1 MISTKKEKALMGC
14 LIPQRNA
21 ADLRRSG
28 RCKGAGLKIPWKL
41 HWREKRRKTYRP
53 PEQKRRKSGESEQG
67 ISKPDEKKKSMRTEG
82 QYCIQPSVSKKS
94 SAAKKKE
101 KAQLSAQSAPE
112 RLHIRSARRKKVPS
126 GWEGA
131 VREIWRNFHWKNIRC
146 QNISA
151 LLFFS
156 ATKTASRYTQRATTE
171 SFLVWLLFFRV
182 WVIEARTSA
191 SSHVQLQTWNLCA
204 KGSSSKQIAS
214 RIIFRSMSAKIC

>member
-94 SAAKKKE
+94 SAAKKKRKRNCPHRALQNDYTFEAHDE
-101 KAQLSAQSAPE
+101 KKFRPAEKEQWE
-112 RLHIRSARRKKVPS
+112 KS
-126 GWEGA
+126 G
-131 VREIWRNFHWKNIRC
+131 EISTGK
-146 QNISA
+146 ISA
-151 LLFFS
+151 V
-156 ATKTASRYTQRATTE
+156 KT
-171 SFLVWLLFFRV
+171 
-182 WVIEARTSA
+182 IP
-191 SSHVQLQTWNLCA
+191 HC
-204 KGSSSKQIAS
+204 SSSQPQKLRVDIHS
-214 RIIFRSMSAKIC
+214 VLRLNHF

>member
-1 MISTKKEKALMGC
+1 
-14 LIPQRNA
+14 
-21 ADLRRSG
+21 
-28 RCKGAGLKIPWKL
+28 
-41 HWREKRRKTYRP
+41 
-53 PEQKRRKSGESEQG
+53 
-67 ISKPDEKKKSMRTEG
+67 
-82 QYCIQPSVSKKS
+82 
-94 SAAKKKE
+94 
-101 KAQLSAQSAPE
+101 
-112 RLHIRSARRKKVPS
+112 
-126 GWEGA
+126 

-146 QNISA
+146 QNNSA

-156 ATKTASRYTQRATTE
+156 TTKTASRYTQRATTE

>member
-94 SAAKKKE
+94 SAAKKKRESATVRTERSRTITHSKRTTKKSSVRLRRSSKRNLE
-101 KAQLSAQSAPE
+101 KFPLEKYPLSKQF
-112 RLHIRSARRKKVPS
+112 RI
-126 GWEGA
+126 
-131 VREIWRNFHWKNIRC
+131 
-146 QNISA
+146 A
-151 LLFFS
+151 LLLNHKNCES
-156 ATKTASRYTQRATTE
+156 IYTACYD
-171 SFLVWLLFFRV
+171 W
-182 WVIEARTSA
+182 
-191 SSHVQLQTWNLCA
+191 
-204 KGSSSKQIAS
+204 
-214 RIIFRSMSAKIC
+214 IIFSLVTFLPCLSDRS

>member
-28 RCKGAGLKIPWKL
+28 RCKRAGLKIPWKL

-67 ISKPDEKKKSMRTEG
+67 ISKPDEKKKSMRTER

-112 RLHIRSARRKKVPS
+112 RLHIRSARRS
-126 GWEGA
+126 S
-131 VREIWRNFHWKNIRC
+131 VRLRRSSERNLEKFPLEKYPLSKQFRI
-146 QNISA
+146 A
-151 LLFFS
+151 LLLNHKNCES
-156 ATKTASRYTQRATTE
+156 IYTACYD
-171 SFLVWLLFFRV
+171 W
-182 WVIEARTSA
+182 
-191 SSHVQLQTWNLCA
+191 
-204 KGSSSKQIAS
+204 
-214 RIIFRSMSAKIC
+214 IIFSLVISLPCLSDRS